1 MPSLYAEY
9 LQERL
14 NGHTYETEQGFATY
28 FIKNDMC
35 LIEDIYIKPE
45 FRRLG
50 LAVAFGQTIQGIA
63 REQGCKWLMGKVVPS
78 AKNSTIS
85 LQGMLAAGYQL
96 ASSSHDLIIFKKEI

>member
-1 MPSLYAEY
+1 MASLYAEY
-9 LQERL
+9 IKERL
-14 NGHTYETEQGFATY
+14 NGHMYETEQGFASY

-35 LIEDIYIKPE
+35 LIEDIYVKPE

-50 LAVAFGQTIQGIA
+50 LAVEFGNKIEGIA
-63 REQGCKWLMGKVVPS
+63 REHGCKWLMGKVVPS
-78 AKNSTIS
+78 AKNSTVS